1 MFRRLVSGELFILKW
16 RLSQSSKCQRLLS
29 CNSVIGPDR
38 GQDLSREERTVPTE
52 RTCSSNSQV
61 PSRPEKQKRVCK
73 VILDHFD
80 QQYGQELGPLW
91 PSARAVLLNPGGWQ
105 YGVMLNLPSPPVSYR
120 AVLLNPGGWQYGV
133 MLNRFTDVSD
143 VKRRLQGQGFI
154 SLLPHTDPPLISS
167 LPQPPP
173 TSPTQPPPTSPTQP
187 PPTSPTQP
195 PPTSLPQP
203 PPTSLPQPPS
213 TSPTQPSSIP
223 HPGPP
228 LPPSL
233 QCFIHPSPV
242 RYPGPPHRRG
252 QLKPY
257 FLLNAASLLPVLA
270 LGVEEGDRVLDLCS
284 APGGKALAILQ
295 TADPALLCCNEMD
308 PHRRDW
314 LAKTLESFIPQ
325 SLSSTVT
332 VSNQDG
338 RIFGQSEAGMY
349 DKVLLDAPCSNDRS
363 WLFSSGPG
371 GEQRGAVR
379 LRERAR
385 LPTLQTQLLR
395 SALAAVR
402 PGGVV
407 VYSTCTLSR
416 SENQEV
422 VEAVLNTCPGVE
434 LQDLEEELALPLQE
448 HFTFTPLGHTPSLG
462 LLVVPHQGQTW
473 GPMFLSRIKR
483 IH

>member
-1 MFRRLVSGELFILKW
+1 MFRRLVSGELIILQW
-16 RLSQSSKCQRLLS
+16 RQSQSSKCLRLLS
-29 CNSVIGPDR
+29 CNSVIGSDR
-38 GQDLSREERTVPTE
+38 GQDLSREERTVPAE
-52 RTCSSNSQV
+52 RV
-61 PSRPEKQKRVCK
+61 HSRPEKQKRVCK
-73 VILDHFD
+73 VILDRFD

-91 PSARAVLLNPGGWQ
+91 PSARAVLLNPGC
-105 YGVMLNLPSPPVSYR
+105 
-120 AVLLNPGGWQYGV
+120 WQYGV
-133 MLNRFTDVSD
+133 MLNRFAVVSE
-143 VKRRLQGQGFI
+143 VKQRLQGQGFV
-154 SLLPHTDPPLISS
+154 SLLPHTDLPLNSS
-167 LPQPPP
+167 LPQPHP
-173 TSPTQPPPTSPTQP
+173 TSPTQPSSIPHPTSPTQP
-187 PPTSPTQP
+187 SSIPHPGPHPTSPTQP
-195 PPTSLPQP
+195 SSIPHPGPHP
-203 PPTSLPQPPS
+203 

-228 LPPSL
+228 PPSL

-242 RYPGPPHRRG
+242 RYPSPPHRQG

-257 FLLNAASLLPVLA
+257 YLMNAASLLPVLA

-325 SLSSTVT
+325 SLSSRVT

-363 WLFSSGPG
+363 WLFSGPG
-371 GEQRGAVR
+371 GEQHGAVR

-402 PGGVV
+402 PGGVA

-462 LLVVPHQGQTW
+462 LLVVPQQGQTW

>member
-1 MFRRLVSGELFILKW
+1 MFRRLVSGELFILQWKH
-16 RLSQSSKCQRLLS
+16 SQSSTCLRLLS

-73 VILDHFD
+73 VILDRFD

-91 PSARAVLLNPGGWQ
+91 PSARAVLLNPGCWQ
-105 YGVMLNLPSPPVSYR
+105 YGVMLNLFSSSPVSYR
-120 AVLLNPGGWQYGV
+120 AVLLNPGCWQYGV
-133 MLNRFTDVSD
+133 MLNRFAAVSE
-143 VKRRLQGQGFI
+143 VKQRLQGQGFV
-154 SLLPHTDPPLISS
+154 SLLPHTDLPLNSS
-167 LPQPPP
+167 LPQPHPA
-173 TSPTQPPPTSPTQP
+173 
-187 PPTSPTQP
+187 
-195 PPTSLPQP
+195 
-203 PPTSLPQPPS
+203 
-213 TSPTQPSSIP
+213 SPTQPSSIP
-223 HPGPP
+223 HPTSPTQPSFIPHPGPP
-228 LPPSL
+228 PPSL

-242 RYPGPPHRRG
+242 RYPSPPHRQG

-257 FLLNAASLLPVLA
+257 YLMNAASLLPVLA

-295 TADPALLCCNEMD
+295 TANPALLCCNEMD

-363 WLFSSGPG
+363 WLFSGPG
-371 GEQRGAVR
+371 GEQHGAVR

-395 SALAAVR
+395 SALAALR
-402 PGGVV
+402 PGGVA

-462 LLVVPHQGQTW
+462 LLVVPQQGQTW

>member
-1 MFRRLVSGELFILKW
+1 MFRRLVSGELIILQW
-16 RLSQSSKCQRLLS
+16 RQSQSSKCLRLLS
-29 CNSVIGPDR
+29 CNSVIGSDR
-38 GQDLSREERTVPTE
+38 GQDLSREERTVPAE
-52 RTCSSNSQV
+52 RV
-61 PSRPEKQKRVCK
+61 HSRPEKQKRVCK
-73 VILDHFD
+73 VILDRFD

-91 PSARAVLLNPGGWQ
+91 PSARAVLLNPGCWQ
-105 YGVMLNLPSPPVSYR
+105 YGVMLNLLSSPPVSYR
-120 AVLLNPGGWQYGV
+120 AVLLNPGCWQYGV
-133 MLNRFTDVSD
+133 MLNRFAVVSE
-143 VKRRLQGQGFI
+143 VKQRLQGQGFV
-154 SLLPHTDPPLISS
+154 SLLPHTDLPLNSS
-167 LPQPPP
+167 LPQPHP
-173 TSPTQPPPTSPTQP
+173 TSPTQPSSIPHPGPHP
-187 PPTSPTQP
+187 
-195 PPTSLPQP
+195 
-203 PPTSLPQPPS
+203 

-228 LPPSL
+228 PPSL

-242 RYPGPPHRRG
+242 RYPSPPHRQG

-257 FLLNAASLLPVLA
+257 YLMNAASLLPVLA

-325 SLSSTVT
+325 SLSSRVT

-363 WLFSSGPG
+363 WLFSGPG
-371 GEQRGAVR
+371 GEQHGAVR

-402 PGGVV
+402 PGGVA

-462 LLVVPHQGQTW
+462 LLVVPQQGQTW

>member
-1 MFRRLVSGELFILKW
+1 MFRRLVSGDVFILQR
-16 RLSQSSKCQRLLS
+16 RLSQSLKCLRLLS
-29 CNSVIGPDR
+29 CNSVIGSDR

-52 RTCSSNSQV
+52 RV

-73 VILDHFD
+73 VILDRFD

-91 PSARAVLLNPGGWQ
+91 PSARAVLLNPGC
-105 YGVMLNLPSPPVSYR
+105 
-120 AVLLNPGGWQYGV
+120 WQYGV
-133 MLNRFTDVSD
+133 MLNRFTAVSD
-143 VKRRLQGQGFI
+143 VKQRLQGQGFI
-154 SLLPHTDPPLISS
+154 SLLPHTDLPHPP
-167 LPQPPP
+167 
-173 TSPTQPPPTSPTQP
+173 SPTQPHPPSPTQP
-187 PPTSPTQP
+187 
-195 PPTSLPQP
+195 
-203 PPTSLPQPPS
+203 
-213 TSPTQPSSIP
+213 
-223 HPGPP
+223 HPGPPP

-242 RYPGPPHRRG
+242 RYPSPPHRQG
-252 QLKPY
+252 QLKAY
-257 FLLNAASLLPVLA
+257 YLLNAASLLPVLA
-270 LGVEEGDRVLDLCS
+270 LGVQEGDRVLDLCS

-338 RIFGQSEAGMY
+338 RLFGQSEAGMY

-363 WLFSSGPG
+363 WLFSCGTG
-371 GEQRGAVR
+371 GDQEGAVR
-379 LRERAR
+379 LRDRAR

-462 LLVVPHQGQTW
+462 LLVVPQQGRTW

>member
-1 MFRRLVSGELFILKW
+1 MFRRLVSGELFILQWKH
-16 RLSQSSKCQRLLS
+16 SQSSTCLRLLS

-73 VILDHFD
+73 VILDRFD

-91 PSARAVLLNPGGWQ
+91 PSARAVLLNPGC
-105 YGVMLNLPSPPVSYR
+105 
-120 AVLLNPGGWQYGV
+120 WQYGV
-133 MLNRFTDVSD
+133 MLNRFAAVSE
-143 VKRRLQGQGFI
+143 VKQRLQGQGFV
-154 SLLPHTDPPLISS
+154 SLLPHTDLPLNSS
-167 LPQPPP
+167 LPQPHPA
-173 TSPTQPPPTSPTQP
+173 
-187 PPTSPTQP
+187 
-195 PPTSLPQP
+195 
-203 PPTSLPQPPS
+203 
-213 TSPTQPSSIP
+213 SPTQPSSIP
-223 HPGPP
+223 HPTSPTQPSFIPHPGPP
-228 LPPSL
+228 PPSL

-242 RYPGPPHRRG
+242 RYPSPPHRQG

-257 FLLNAASLLPVLA
+257 YLMNAASLLPVLA

-295 TADPALLCCNEMD
+295 TANPALLCCNEMD

-363 WLFSSGPG
+363 WLFSGPG
-371 GEQRGAVR
+371 GEQHGAVR

-395 SALAAVR
+395 SALAALR
-402 PGGVV
+402 PGGVA

-462 LLVVPHQGQTW
+462 LLVVPQQGQTW

>member
-1 MFRRLVSGELFILKW
+1 MFTRLVSGELFILQW
-16 RLSQSSKCQRLLS
+16 RHSQWSTCLRLLS

-52 RTCSSNSQV
+52 RV
-61 PSRPEKQKRVCK
+61 LSRPEKQKRVCK
-73 VILDHFD
+73 VILDRFD

-91 PSARAVLLNPGGWQ
+91 PSARAVLLNPGC
-105 YGVMLNLPSPPVSYR
+105 
-120 AVLLNPGGWQYGV
+120 WQYGV
-133 MLNRFTDVSD
+133 MLNRFAAVSE
-143 VKRRLQGQGFI
+143 VKQRLQGQGFV
-154 SLLPHTDPPLISS
+154 SLLPHTDLPLNSS
-167 LPQPPP
+167 LPQPHPA
-173 TSPTQPPPTSPTQP
+173 
-187 PPTSPTQP
+187 
-195 PPTSLPQP
+195 
-203 PPTSLPQPPS
+203 
-213 TSPTQPSSIP
+213 SPTQPSSIP

-228 LPPSL
+228 PPSL

-242 RYPGPPHRRG
+242 RYPSPPHRQG

-257 FLLNAASLLPVLA
+257 YLMNAASLLPVLA

-338 RIFGQSEAGMY
+338 RNFGQSEAGMY

-363 WLFSSGPG
+363 WLFSGPG
-371 GEQRGAVR
+371 GEQHGAGR

-395 SALAAVR
+395 SALAALR
-402 PGGVV
+402 PGGVA

-462 LLVVPHQGQTW
+462 LLVVPQQGQTW

>member
-1 MFRRLVSGELFILKW
+1 MFRRLVSGELCILRW
-16 RLSQSSKCQRLLS
+16 RHSQSSKCLRLLS

-52 RTCSSNSQV
+52 LVSS
-61 PSRPEKQKRVCK
+61 RAGKQKRVCK
-73 VILDHFD
+73 VILDRFD

-91 PSARAVLLNPGGWQ
+91 PSARAVLLNP
-105 YGVMLNLPSPPVSYR
+105 VC
-120 AVLLNPGGWQYGV
+120 WQYGV
-133 MLNRFTDVSD
+133 MLNRFAAVSE
-143 VKRRLQGQGFI
+143 VKQRLQGQGFV
-154 SLLPHTDPPLISS
+154 SLLPHTDLPLNSS
-167 LPQPPP
+167 LSQPHP
-173 TSPTQPPPTSPTQP
+173 TSPTQPSSIPHP
-187 PPTSPTQP
+187 
-195 PPTSLPQP
+195 
-203 PPTSLPQPPS
+203 

-228 LPPSL
+228 PPSL

-242 RYPGPPHRRG
+242 RYPSPPHRQG

-257 FLLNAASLLPVLA
+257 YLMNAASLLPVLA

-295 TADPALLCCNEMD
+295 TADPARLCCNEMD

-325 SLSSTVT
+325 WLSSTVT

-363 WLFSSGPG
+363 WLFSGPG
-371 GEQRGAVR
+371 GEQHGAVR

-395 SALAAVR
+395 SALAALR
-402 PGGVV
+402 PGGVA
-407 VYSTCTLSR
+407 VYSTCTMSR

-462 LLVVPHQGQTW
+462 LLVVPQQGQTW

-483 IH
+483 IR

>member
-1 MFRRLVSGELFILKW
+1 MFRRLVSGELFILQWKH
-16 RLSQSSKCQRLLS
+16 SQSSTCLRLLS

-52 RTCSSNSQV
+52 RV

-73 VILDHFD
+73 VILDRFD

-91 PSARAVLLNPGGWQ
+91 PSARAVLLNPGC
-105 YGVMLNLPSPPVSYR
+105 
-120 AVLLNPGGWQYGV
+120 WQYGV
-133 MLNRFTDVSD
+133 MLNRFAAVSE
-143 VKRRLQGQGFI
+143 VKQRLQGQGFV
-154 SLLPHTDPPLISS
+154 SLLPHTDLPLNSS
-167 LPQPPP
+167 LPQPHPA
-173 TSPTQPPPTSPTQP
+173 
-187 PPTSPTQP
+187 
-195 PPTSLPQP
+195 
-203 PPTSLPQPPS
+203 
-213 TSPTQPSSIP
+213 SPTQPSSIP
-223 HPGPP
+223 HPTSPTQPSFIPHPGPP
-228 LPPSL
+228 PPSL

-242 RYPGPPHRRG
+242 RYPSPPHRQG

-257 FLLNAASLLPVLA
+257 YLMNAASLLPVLA

-295 TADPALLCCNEMD
+295 TANPALLCCNEMD

-363 WLFSSGPG
+363 WLFSGPG
-371 GEQRGAVR
+371 GEQHGAVR

-395 SALAAVR
+395 SALAALR
-402 PGGVV
+402 PGGVA

-462 LLVVPHQGQTW
+462 LLVVPQQGQTW

>member
-1 MFRRLVSGELFILKW
+1 MFRLLVSGESFILKW
-16 RLSQSSKCQRLLS
+16 RLYPSSKCQRLLS

-52 RTCSSNSQV
+52 RV

-105 YGVMLNLPSPPVSYR
+105 YGVMLN
-120 AVLLNPGGWQYGV
+120 
-133 MLNRFTDVSD
+133 RFTDVSD
-143 VKRRLQGQGFI
+143 VKQRLQGQGFI
-154 SLLPHTDPPLISS
+154 RLLPHTDPPLISS

-173 TSPTQPPPTSPTQP
+173 
-187 PPTSPTQP
+187 
-195 PPTSLPQP
+195 L
-203 PPTSLPQPPS
+203 LPPS
-213 TSPTQPSSIP
+213 LQCFIHPSPVRY
-223 HPGPP
+223 PGPP

-257 FLLNAASLLPVLA
+257 YLLNAASLLPVLA

-379 LRERAR
+379 LRERAG

-462 LLVVPHQGQTW
+462 LLVVPQQGQTW
-473 GPMFLSRIKR
+473 GPMFLSCIKR

>member
-1 MFRRLVSGELFILKW
+1 MFRRLVSGELFILQW
-16 RLSQSSKCQRLLS
+16 RHSQSSTCLRLLS

-52 RTCSSNSQV
+52 RV
-61 PSRPEKQKRVCK
+61 LSRPEKQKRVCK
-73 VILDHFD
+73 VILDRFD

-91 PSARAVLLNPGGWQ
+91 PSARAVLLNPGC
-105 YGVMLNLPSPPVSYR
+105 
-120 AVLLNPGGWQYGV
+120 WQYGV
-133 MLNRFTDVSD
+133 MLNRFAAVSE
-143 VKRRLQGQGFI
+143 VKQRLQGQGFV
-154 SLLPHTDPPLISS
+154 SLLPHTDLPLNSS
-167 LPQPPP
+167 LPQPHPA
-173 TSPTQPPPTSPTQP
+173 SPTQPSSIPHP
-187 PPTSPTQP
+187 
-195 PPTSLPQP
+195 
-203 PPTSLPQPPS
+203 

-228 LPPSL
+228 PPSL

-242 RYPGPPHRRG
+242 RYPSPLHRQG

-257 FLLNAASLLPVLA
+257 YLMNAASLLPVLA

-314 LAKTLESFIPQ
+314 LTKTLESFIPQ

-338 RIFGQSEAGMY
+338 RNFGQSEAGMY

-363 WLFSSGPG
+363 WLFSGPG
-371 GEQRGAVR
+371 GEQHGAVR

-395 SALAAVR
+395 SALAALR
-402 PGGVV
+402 PGGVA

-462 LLVVPHQGQTW
+462 LLVVPQQGQTW

>member
-1 MFRRLVSGELFILKW
+1 MFRRLVSGELFILQW
-16 RLSQSSKCQRLLS
+16 RHSQLSTCLRLLS

-52 RTCSSNSQV
+52 RV
-61 PSRPEKQKRVCK
+61 LSRPEKQKRVCK
-73 VILDHFD
+73 VILDRFD

-91 PSARAVLLNPGGWQ
+91 PSARAVLLNPGC
-105 YGVMLNLPSPPVSYR
+105 
-120 AVLLNPGGWQYGV
+120 WQYGV
-133 MLNRFTDVSD
+133 MLNRFAAVSE
-143 VKRRLQGQGFI
+143 VKQRLQGQGFV
-154 SLLPHTDPPLISS
+154 SLLPHTDLPLNSS
-167 LPQPPP
+167 LPQPHPA
-173 TSPTQPPPTSPTQP
+173 
-187 PPTSPTQP
+187 
-195 PPTSLPQP
+195 
-203 PPTSLPQPPS
+203 
-213 TSPTQPSSIP
+213 SPTQPSSIP

-228 LPPSL
+228 PPSL

-242 RYPGPPHRRG
+242 RYPSPLHRQG

-257 FLLNAASLLPVLA
+257 YLMNAASLLPVLA

-338 RIFGQSEAGMY
+338 RNFGQSEAGMY

-363 WLFSSGPG
+363 WLFSGPG
-371 GEQRGAVR
+371 GEQHGAVR

-395 SALAAVR
+395 SALAALR
-402 PGGVV
+402 PGGVA

-434 LQDLEEELALPLQE
+434 LQDLEEELALPLQK

-462 LLVVPHQGQTW
+462 LLVVPQQGQSW

>member
-1 MFRRLVSGELFILKW
+1 MFRRLVSGELCILRW
-16 RLSQSSKCQRLLS
+16 RHSQSSKCLRLLS

-52 RTCSSNSQV
+52 LVSS
-61 PSRPEKQKRVCK
+61 RAGKQKRVCK
-73 VILDHFD
+73 VILDRFD

-91 PSARAVLLNPGGWQ
+91 PSARAVLLNP
-105 YGVMLNLPSPPVSYR
+105 
-120 AVLLNPGGWQYGV
+120 ACWQYGV
-133 MLNRFTDVSD
+133 MLNRFAAVSE
-143 VKRRLQGQGFI
+143 VKQRLQGQGFV
-154 SLLPHTDPPLISS
+154 SLLPHTDLPLNSS
-167 LPQPPP
+167 LSIPHP
-173 TSPTQPPPTSPTQP
+173 TSPTQPSSIPHP
-187 PPTSPTQP
+187 
-195 PPTSLPQP
+195 
-203 PPTSLPQPPS
+203 

-228 LPPSL
+228 PPSL

-242 RYPGPPHRRG
+242 RYPSPPHRQG

-257 FLLNAASLLPVLA
+257 YLMNAASLLAVLA

-295 TADPALLCCNEMD
+295 TADPARLCCNEMD

-325 SLSSTVT
+325 WLSSTVT

-338 RIFGQSEAGMY
+338 RIFGQTEAGMY

-363 WLFSSGPG
+363 WLFSGPG
-371 GEQRGAVR
+371 GEQHGAVR

-395 SALAAVR
+395 SALAALR
-402 PGGVV
+402 PGGVA
-407 VYSTCTLSR
+407 VYSTCTMSR

-422 VEAVLNTCPGVE
+422 VEAVLNSCPGVE

-462 LLVVPHQGQTW
+462 LLVVPQQGQTW

>member
-1 MFRRLVSGELFILKW
+1 MFRRLVSGELIILQW
-16 RLSQSSKCQRLLS
+16 RQSQSSKCLRLLS
-29 CNSVIGPDR
+29 CNSVIGSDR
-38 GQDLSREERTVPTE
+38 GQDLSREERTVPAE
-52 RTCSSNSQV
+52 RV
-61 PSRPEKQKRVCK
+61 HSRPEKQKRVCK
-73 VILDHFD
+73 VILDRFD

-91 PSARAVLLNPGGWQ
+91 PSARAVLLNPGCWQ
-105 YGVMLNLPSPPVSYR
+105 YGVMLNLLSSPPVSYR
-120 AVLLNPGGWQYGV
+120 AVLLNPGCWQYGV
-133 MLNRFTDVSD
+133 MLNRFAVVSE
-143 VKRRLQGQGFI
+143 VKQRLQGQGFV
-154 SLLPHTDPPLISS
+154 SLLPHTDLPLNSS
-167 LPQPPP
+167 LPQPHP
-173 TSPTQPPPTSPTQP
+173 TSPTQPSSIPHPGPHPTSPTQP
-187 PPTSPTQP
+187 SSIPHPGPHP
-195 PPTSLPQP
+195 
-203 PPTSLPQPPS
+203 

-228 LPPSL
+228 PPSL

-242 RYPGPPHRRG
+242 RYPSPPHRQG

-257 FLLNAASLLPVLA
+257 YLMNAASLLPVLA

-325 SLSSTVT
+325 SLSSRVT

-363 WLFSSGPG
+363 WLFSGPG
-371 GEQRGAVR
+371 GEQHGAVR

-402 PGGVV
+402 PGGVA

-462 LLVVPHQGQTW
+462 LLVVPQQGQTW

>member
-1 MFRRLVSGELFILKW
+1 L
-16 RLSQSSKCQRLLS
+16 
-29 CNSVIGPDR
+29 
-38 GQDLSREERTVPTE
+38 
-52 RTCSSNSQV
+52 V

-73 VILDHFD
+73 VVLDRFD

-91 PSARAVLLNPGGWQ
+91 PAVLLNPGC
-105 YGVMLNLPSPPVSYR
+105 
-120 AVLLNPGGWQYGV
+120 WQYGV
-133 MLNRFTDVSD
+133 MLNRFAAVSE
-143 VKRRLQGQGFI
+143 VKQRLQGQGFV
-154 SLLPHTDPPLISS
+154 SLL
-167 LPQPPP
+167 
-173 TSPTQPPPTSPTQP
+173 
-187 PPTSPTQP
+187 
-195 PPTSLPQP
+195 
-203 PPTSLPQPPS
+203 
-213 TSPTQPSSIP
+213 SIP
-223 HPGPP
+223 HPGP
-228 LPPSL
+228 PPSL

-242 RYPGPPHRRG
+242 RYPSPPHRQG

-257 FLLNAASLLPVLA
+257 YLMNAASLL
-270 LGVEEGDRVLDLCS
+270 VLDLCS

-363 WLFSSGPG
+363 WLFSGPG
-371 GEQRGAVR
+371 GEQHGAVR

-402 PGGVV
+402 PGGVA

-462 LLVVPHQGQTW
+462 LLVVPQQGQTW

>member
-1 MFRRLVSGELFILKW
+1 MFRRLVSGDVFILQR
-16 RLSQSSKCQRLLS
+16 RLSQSLKCLRLLS
-29 CNSVIGPDR
+29 CNSVIGSDR

-52 RTCSSNSQV
+52 RVKLDHTNTRIGPADDTFLV

-73 VILDHFD
+73 VILDRFD

-91 PSARAVLLNPGGWQ
+91 PSARAVLLNPGC
-105 YGVMLNLPSPPVSYR
+105 
-120 AVLLNPGGWQYGV
+120 WQYGV
-133 MLNRFTDVSD
+133 MLNRFTAVSD
-143 VKRRLQGQGFI
+143 VKQRLQGQGFI
-154 SLLPHTDPPLISS
+154 SLLPHTDLPHPP
-167 LPQPPP
+167 
-173 TSPTQPPPTSPTQP
+173 SPTQPHPPSPTQP
-187 PPTSPTQP
+187 
-195 PPTSLPQP
+195 
-203 PPTSLPQPPS
+203 
-213 TSPTQPSSIP
+213 
-223 HPGPP
+223 HPGPPP

-242 RYPGPPHRRG
+242 RYPSPPHRQG
-252 QLKPY
+252 QLKAY
-257 FLLNAASLLPVLA
+257 YLLNAASLLPVLA
-270 LGVEEGDRVLDLCS
+270 LGVQEGDRVLDLCS

-338 RIFGQSEAGMY
+338 RLFGQSEAGMY

-363 WLFSSGPG
+363 WLFSCGTG
-371 GEQRGAVR
+371 GDQEGAVR
-379 LRERAR
+379 LRDRAR

-462 LLVVPHQGQTW
+462 LLVVPQQGRTW

>member
-52 RTCSSNSQV
+52 RV

-105 YGVMLNLPSPPVSYR
+105 YGVMLN
-120 AVLLNPGGWQYGV
+120 
-133 MLNRFTDVSD
+133 RFTDVSD

-154 SLLPHTDPPLISS
+154 SLLPHTDLPLISS

-195 PPTSLPQP
+195 HPTSPTQP
-203 PPTSLPQPPS
+203 HP

-223 HPGPP
+223 LPGPP

-338 RIFGQSEAGMY
+338 RIFGQSEAGTY

-462 LLVVPHQGQTW
+462 LLVVPQQGQTW

>member
-1 MFRRLVSGELFILKW
+1 MVVLLEGSPISTEELW
-16 RLSQSSKCQRLLS
+16 S
-29 CNSVIGPDR
+29 
-38 GQDLSREERTVPTE
+38 
-52 RTCSSNSQV
+52 
-61 PSRPEKQKRVCK
+61 
-73 VILDHFD
+73 
-80 QQYGQELGPLW
+80 
-91 PSARAVLLNPGGWQ
+91 SARVTIGFLVISLTKRKVLLNPGCWQ
-105 YGVMLNLPSPPVSYR
+105 YGVILNLFSSPPVSYR
-120 AVLLNPGGWQYGV
+120 AVLLNTGFWQYGV
-133 MLNRFTDVSD
+133 MLNLFS
-143 VKRRLQGQGFI
+143 
-154 SLLPHTDPPLISS
+154 SPP
-167 LPQPPP
+167 
-173 TSPTQPPPTSPTQP
+173 
-187 PPTSPTQP
+187 
-195 PPTSLPQP
+195 
-203 PPTSLPQPPS
+203 
-213 TSPTQPSSIP
+213 
-223 HPGPP
+223 
-228 LPPSL
+228 
-233 QCFIHPSPV
+233 CFIHPSPV
-242 RYPGPPHRRG
+242 RYPSPPHRQG

-257 FLLNAASLLPVLA
+257 YLMNAASLL
-270 LGVEEGDRVLDLCS
+270 VLDLCS

-363 WLFSSGPG
+363 WLFSGPG
-371 GEQRGAVR
+371 GEQHGAVR

-395 SALAAVR
+395 YMSALAAVR
-402 PGGVV
+402 PGGVA

-462 LLVVPHQGQTW
+462 LLVVPQQGQTW

>member
-1 MFRRLVSGELFILKW
+1 KWHRIAHRSWSKVVQCILEVFRPHSPPPHTHIL
-16 RLSQSSKCQRLLS
+16 
-29 CNSVIGPDR
+29 
-38 GQDLSREERTVPTE
+38 
-52 RTCSSNSQV
+52 
-61 PSRPEKQKRVCK
+61 
-73 VILDHFD
+73 
-80 QQYGQELGPLW
+80 
-91 PSARAVLLNPGGWQ
+91 AVLLNPGC
-105 YGVMLNLPSPPVSYR
+105 
-120 AVLLNPGGWQYGV
+120 WQYGV
-133 MLNRFTDVSD
+133 MLNRFAAVSE
-143 VKRRLQGQGFI
+143 VKQRLQG
-154 SLLPHTDPPLISS
+154 PHP
-167 LPQPPP
+167 
-173 TSPTQPPPTSPTQP
+173 
-187 PPTSPTQP
+187 
-195 PPTSLPQP
+195 
-203 PPTSLPQPPS
+203 

-223 HPGPP
+223 HPGP
-228 LPPSL
+228 PPSL

-242 RYPGPPHRRG
+242 RYPSPPHRQG

-257 FLLNAASLLPVLA
+257 YLMNAASLLPVLA

-295 TADPALLCCNEMD
+295 TADPAPLCCNEMD

-325 SLSSTVT
+325 SLSST
-332 VSNQDG
+332 
-338 RIFGQSEAGMY
+338 SEAGMY

-363 WLFSSGPG
+363 WLFSGPG
-371 GEQRGAVR
+371 GEQHGAVR

-395 SALAAVR
+395 YISALAAVR
-402 PGGVV
+402 PGGVA

-462 LLVVPHQGQTW
+462 LLVVPQQGQTW
-473 GPMFLSRIKR
+473 GPMFLSRALWFEWST
-483 IH
+483 